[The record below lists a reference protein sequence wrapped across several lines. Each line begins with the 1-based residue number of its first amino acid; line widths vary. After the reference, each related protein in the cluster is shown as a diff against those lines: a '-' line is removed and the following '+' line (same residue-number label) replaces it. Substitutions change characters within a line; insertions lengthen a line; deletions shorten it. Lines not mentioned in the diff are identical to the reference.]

1 GEDVSLDALKRILRP
16 WLRMKEPPDTV
27 VLGCTHFPLLQEE
40 LLQVLPEGT
49 RLVDSGA
56 AIARRTAWLLEH
68 EAPDAKSA
76 DANIAFCMAMT
87 PGAEQLLPVLQRYG
101 FETLEKLAV
110 LG

>member
-1 GEDVSLDALKRILRP
+1 
-16 WLRMKEPPDTV
+16 MKEPPDTKLYWV
-27 VLGCTHFPLLQEE
+27 APISLLQEE

-56 AIARRTAWLLEH
+56 AIARRTARLLEH

-87 PGAEQLLPVLQRYG
+87 PEAEQLLPFYSVTASKRSKTGSFKIDLVECCAVR
-101 FETLEKLAV
+101 KLF
-110 LG
+110 